1 MMMKA
6 GHREVREPGPVPR
19 PVNVPIAGGWDVLA
33 GRAVSGALAMPGY
46 GVAPVE

>member
-6 GHREVREPGPVPR
+6 GHCEVREPGPVP
-19 PVNVPIAGGWDVLA
+19 IAAGGRDVMA

>member
-6 GHREVREPGPVPR
+6 GHRQVLESGTVSIV
-19 PVNVPIAGGWDVLA
+19 AGGRDLLV

-46 GVAPVE
+46 GVALVE